1 MPFFDWFSRKK
12 PGPPPPV
19 DRESSGLG
27 HVDATVPFAAT
38 PSGRGRTSSGSPGS
52 AANRKTERL
61 ERREQLY
68 AIVRESMTRAGVLS
82 SSYKFKVLSLD
93 SRGRQYLIMM
103 DLPRQ
108 HATETGRLAEIEGL
122 IAKSAKTRFDIVVTA
137 VYWRVNEQV
146 TAGLT
151 RSRAAAS
158 TVTVAAASPAPQA
171 APGLVIA
178 PSVTAPV
185 ATEAAPVPAKPRFD
199 PLQDDEVAAFKKALA
214 SVPVKTTHPAAG
226 VEQRS
231 GRRNPSP
238 EPPQFRDTE
247 LDESPSPLSG
257 TQYGDL
263 N

>member
-1 MPFFDWFSRKK
+1 MPFFDWFTRKK
-12 PGPPPPV
+12 SPPSAPAP

-27 HVDATVPFAAT
+27 HVDATLPFSAT
-38 PSGRGRTSSGSPGS
+38 PSGRGRSASGSPGS

-108 HATETGRLAEIEGL
+108 HASETARLAEIEGL
-122 IAKSAKTRFDIVVTA
+122 IAKSAKTRFDIVVTS
-137 VYWRVNEQV
+137 VYWRVNEHV

-151 RSRAAAS
+151 RGRTVAEGAAS
-158 TVTVAAASPAPQA
+158 VPSAPAPLEPIQSPPSQVKTLPASGPA
-171 APGLVIA
+171 AV
-178 PSVTAPV
+178 
-185 ATEAAPVPAKPRFD
+185 EHKPRFD
-199 PLQDDEVAAFKKALA
+199 PLHADEVAAFKKALA
-214 SVPVKTTHPAAG
+214 SVPAQSALPPAG
-226 VEQRS
+226 VEHRS
-231 GRRNPSP
+231 GRRNPLP
-238 EPPQFRDTE
+238 EPQKFRDTE
-247 LDESPSPLSG
+247 IDEAPSPLSG